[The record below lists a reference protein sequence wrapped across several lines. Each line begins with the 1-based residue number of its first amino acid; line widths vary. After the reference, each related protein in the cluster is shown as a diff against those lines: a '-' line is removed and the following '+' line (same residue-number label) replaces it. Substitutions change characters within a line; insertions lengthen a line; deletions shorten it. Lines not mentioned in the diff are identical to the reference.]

1 MSVYLYIMIN
11 QRMTQAMFLKVAAEE
26 TQMLNKKMPVD
37 IIKDENPDWF
47 PKCKKV
53 AKAMQEDGQPD
64 IFVFLIDSCQE
75 ESWTEI
81 KRKGYR
87 VPILMDQ
94 MKDRK
99 EKARKQNI

>member
-1 MSVYLYIMIN
+1 M
-11 QRMTQAMFLKVAAEE
+11 AEE

-75 ESWTEI
+75 ES
-81 KRKGYR
+81 
-87 VPILMDQ
+87 
-94 MKDRK
+94 
-99 EKARKQNI
+99 

>member
-1 MSVYLYIMIN
+1 MNVCISIYHDQSTDGSSI
-11 QRMTQAMFLKVAAEE
+11 FLKVVAEE

-64 IFVFLIDSCQE
+64 IFSFLIDSCQE
-75 ESWTEI
+75 EARTEI
-81 KRKGYR
+81 KSKGDR
-87 VPILMDQ
+87 IPILMDQ
-94 MKDRK
+94 MKGRK
-99 EKARKQNI
+99 E

>member
-1 MSVYLYIMIN
+1 MSVNLNIMIN
-11 QRMTQAMFLKVAAEE
+11 QRMAQAMFLKVAAEE

-64 IFVFLIDSCQE
+64 IFSFLIDSCQE
-75 ESWTEI
+75 EARTEI
-81 KRKGYR
+81 KSKGDGI
-87 VPILMDQ
+87 PILMDQ
-94 MKDRK
+94 MKGRK
-99 EKARKQNI
+99 EKARK

>member
-1 MSVYLYIMIN
+1 M
-11 QRMTQAMFLKVAAEE
+11 AEE

>member
-47 PKCKKV
+47 PKSEKI
-53 AKAMQEDGQPD
+53 AKSMQEDG
-64 IFVFLIDSCQE
+64 
-75 ESWTEI
+75 
-81 KRKGYR
+81 
-87 VPILMDQ
+87 
-94 MKDRK
+94 
-99 EKARKQNI
+99 